1 MSAIRATIAAQ
12 LGKKTVFWTLVST
25 FEVVYLAALCVVI
38 VLEKRSPVSTLAWV
52 LGLAF
57 LPIVGLLFYFFF
69 GPRRL
74 TRKRMRH
81 HRSRAHVRKE
91 LASERTE
98 GGEVVIPHRLQL
110 ATLAMRSSG
119 STAQTA
125 RDIRVLGS
133 GKVCFD
139 AIVEAIAAAKHHVHV
154 DYYIIEQD
162 KTGQRIRDALA
173 QRAKAGVRVRVLA
186 DDVGTRLSRGFLK
199 PLREAGATFAV
210 FNPILFASI
219 VPRVNM
225 RNHRKIVIVDGRV
238 GFLGGI
244 NIGDEYDES
253 VTQREAFRDT
263 HLRLEGEA
271 VRELQFTFL
280 EDWHFST
287 GEMIRDKGLFP
298 PRSEDE
304 REVVIVVPSG
314 PDQEWESIE
323 HVYFTA
329 ITQADDLIQLTT
341 PYFVPDDPM
350 RLALTAAALRGVQVE
365 LIVPRRSDSR
375 IVTAAARSYFDELLR
390 AGVHLYEYPKMVHA
404 KTMVVDG
411 KIGLVGSANLDNRSF
426 RLNFEVSALF
436 YCESA
441 IAELSR
447 LFEQDKHKCR
457 HITLKSRSRMAF
469 PSRLAEASARL
480 LSPLL

>member
-1 MSAIRATIAAQ
+1 M
-12 LGKKTVFWTLVST
+12 FWTLVST

-57 LPIVGLLFYFFF
+57 LPVVGLLFYFFF

-91 LASERTE
+91 LASER
-98 GGEVVIPHRLQL
+98 GKGDDVVIPLRMQL

-119 STAQTA
+119 SMAQTA
-125 RDIRVLGS
+125 RDVRVLGS

-139 AIVEAIAAAKHHVHV
+139 AIVEAIASAKHHVHV
-154 DYYIIEQD
+154 DYYIIEED
-162 KTGQRIRDALA
+162 KTGLRIRDALIE
-173 QRAKAGVRVRVLA
+173 RAKAGVHVRVLA
-186 DDVGTRLSRGFLK
+186 DDVGTRLSRKFLR
-199 PLREAGATFAV
+199 PLRAAGASFAI
-210 FNPILFASI
+210 FNPILLASV

-225 RNHRKIVIVDGRV
+225 RNHRKIVIVDGNV

-253 VTQREAFRDT
+253 ASREAFRDT
-263 HLRLEGEA
+263 HLRIEGEA

-298 PRSEDE
+298 ARGDREE

-329 ITQADDLIQLTT
+329 ITQADHHVQLTT

-350 RLALTAAALRGVQVE
+350 RLALTAAALRGVRVE
-365 LIVPRRSDSR
+365 LIVPHRSDSR

-390 AGVHLYEYPKMVHA
+390 AGVQLYEYPKMVHA
-404 KTMVVDG
+404 KTMVVDR

-436 YCESA
+436 YCQSA
-441 IAELSR
+441 IDELSR
-447 LFEQDKHKCR
+447 LFEQDKHRCR
-457 HITLKSRSRMAF
+457 HITLKSRSRIAF